1 MTEVESVQRV
11 RVSRRNGRIKRWLSF
26 AVMLVVTG
34 LVLVPL
40 GAVVGLSLRPPA
52 SLGTSGLSLA
62 SFTYI
67 FENSQALTWL
77 GNSLALTLAATVFTV
92 VISAPAGYVISRARS
107 RLVSG
112 YSLLLFILQSFPIV
126 LFIIPLFVLFVDL
139 QLADTMR
146 GVAVV
151 YVATS
156 LSIAIWMF
164 AAYFDTIPRSLEEA
178 AWLDGCS
185 LFSGF
190 VRVVLRNSLPGVL
203 STAIFGFLVAW
214 NDYLVALVFLRSEEN
229 YTLPVG
235 LQFFFQLNFTDWGP
249 VMAMSV
255 LMLAPPVLI
264 FALLNRFFSI
274 GGIGG
279 SLAGQ

>member
-1 MTEVESVQRV
+1 VIEVQSARQV
-11 RVSRRNGRIKRWLSF
+11 RVPSPSVAVKRWLSF
-26 AVMLVVTG
+26 AVMLVVTCV
-34 LVLVPL
+34 VLVPL
-40 GAVVGLSLRPPA
+40 GTVLWLSLRPPA

-62 SFTYI
+62 SFNYI
-67 FENSQALTWL
+67 FENSQVLAWL
-77 GNSLALTLAATVFTV
+77 RNSLALTLTATVFTV
-92 VISAPAGYVISRARS
+92 VISAPAGYVISRSRS
-107 RLVSG
+107 RFVAG
-112 YSLLLFILQSFPIV
+112 YSLVLFILQSFPMV

-139 QLADTMR
+139 HLADALR
-146 GVAVV
+146 GVAFV

-156 LSIAIWMF
+156 LAIAIWMF
-164 AAYFDTIPRSLEEA
+164 AAYFDTIPHSLEEA

-185 LFSGF
+185 VFSGF

-214 NDYLVALVFLRSEEN
+214 NDYLVALIFLRSQEN